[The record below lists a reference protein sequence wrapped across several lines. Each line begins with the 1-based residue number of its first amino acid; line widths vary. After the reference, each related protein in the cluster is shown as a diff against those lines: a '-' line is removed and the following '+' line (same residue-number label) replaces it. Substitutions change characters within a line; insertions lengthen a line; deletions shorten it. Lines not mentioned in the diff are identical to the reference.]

1 MRYNRAAIVMET
13 LGPINDLPEVLR
25 MALKQPVTVVE
36 GERQIALIV
45 SVAFFE
51 QIGGNPERLGVEYLG
66 EDALSRHE
74 VGSGTPD
81 ERSQRLGELVMQSAN
96 AKTFEPLLVNGQ
108 PVAVVVPP
116 PIDRDTIEPPTGP
129 WIRVLPL

>member
-1 MRYNRAAIVMET
+1 MRYNRAATVMNP
-13 LGPINDLPEVLR
+13 LGPINNLPEVLR
-25 MALKQPVTVVE
+25 TALKRPVTVVE

-45 SVAFFE
+45 SVTFFE
-51 QIGGNPERLGVEYLG
+51 KIGGNSERLGVEYLG

-81 ERSQRLGELVMQSAN
+81 ERSQRLGELIMRSAK

-116 PIDRDTIEPPTGP
+116 PIDRDTSEPPEGP